1 VYDIPR
7 PQLEAVYINKG
18 FDDDR
23 PTYDTPR
30 TKKGEMSV
38 GYPEE
43 GEDHGECNYDVPKVS
58 HFIFFPGNC
67 LDDGCNFLP
76 AESKTSPLLVMS

>member
-30 TKKGEMSV
+30 SKKGEMSG

-58 HFIFFPGNC
+58 H
-67 LDDGCNFLP
+67 
-76 AESKTSPLLVMS
+76 LLLSLEMFYIINTILHNI